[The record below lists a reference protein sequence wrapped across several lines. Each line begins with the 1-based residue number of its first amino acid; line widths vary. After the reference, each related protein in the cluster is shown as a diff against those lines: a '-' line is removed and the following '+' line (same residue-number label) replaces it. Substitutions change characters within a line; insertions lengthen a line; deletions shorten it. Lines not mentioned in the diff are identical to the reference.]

1 MKRWMLSFILAIA
14 FAVAAMAQSTQNV
27 YVLNTLGQTVSKV
40 ELATGAVQKNA
51 VTAGLYTNQVR
62 IRKDKMFIVN
72 SGYNAIQV
80 VDVNTLTTVDSI
92 NVGTGTNPYYMDFVN
107 DSIAVVSLLFTNQIA
122 VVNVN
127 TGQVVT
133 TVSTGNGPE
142 GIKYVN
148 GKVYVA
154 NSGYN
159 GQGYD
164 PGTLTVIDATSWQV
178 VDTISVGLN
187 PQFIDVDANGQLYVA
202 CTGDYVSVSGELTIV
217 DTATDTVLARISL
230 DGFVTS
236 LDYANNRVY
245 LATYGGGVFVFNV
258 EGDSLYSNV
267 LPGGPGVLV
276 DSDGIAY
283 ITDFG
288 KDSLYVY
295 DANFQLLYAFEVGD
309 GPISVAVD
317 DPALTAIANG
327 EIVQLPG
334 DFRLFQNYPN
344 PFNPSTT
351 ISFELNR
358 AASVKL
364 EVLNVL
370 GQTVRT
376 LVDGPMT
383 AGTHQ
388 VVWDGKDNSG
398 RMVPSGTYFYRLTS
412 NGQQQIRKML
422 FIQ

>member
-1 MKRWMLSFILAIA
+1 MKRWMLSFILAIGL
-14 FAVAAMAQSTQNV
+14 AVAAMAQSTQNV
-27 YVLNTLGQTVSKV
+27 YVLNTLGQTVSRV

-122 VVNVN
+122 VVNLN

-187 PQFIDVDANGQLYVA
+187 PQFIDVDANGQLY
-202 CTGDYVSVSGELTIV
+202 
-217 DTATDTVLARISL
+217 
-230 DGFVTS
+230 
-236 LDYANNRVY
+236 
-245 LATYGGGVFVFNV
+245 
-258 EGDSLYSNV
+258 
-267 LPGGPGVLV
+267 
-276 DSDGIAY
+276 
-283 ITDFG
+283 
-288 KDSLYVY
+288 
-295 DANFQLLYAFEVGD
+295 
-309 GPISVAVD
+309 
-317 DPALTAIANG
+317 
-327 EIVQLPG
+327 
-334 DFRLFQNYPN
+334 
-344 PFNPSTT
+344 
-351 ISFELNR
+351 
-358 AASVKL
+358 
-364 EVLNVL
+364 
-370 GQTVRT
+370 
-376 LVDGPMT
+376 
-383 AGTHQ
+383 
-388 VVWDGKDNSG
+388 
-398 RMVPSGTYFYRLTS
+398 
-412 NGQQQIRKML
+412 
-422 FIQ
+422 